1 MTSFAFGHALQM
13 SSSTEVKY
21 HFQNFFIG
29 KEIAH
34 SSQEERDK
42 GKADEVAPKTSIYE
56 FAPFGFSG
64 VTVNRTGD
72 GLDATLVFPNNKISR
87 NWALEA
93 IEDAWLMRVDV
104 LIIEDPDPETGLA
117 VQNTIVH
124 TYTGQVTGG
133 QWDNTSVN
141 LELSSVLDAV
151 GTDVPRRSLTKR
163 IVGNL
168 PISNNVRLQ

>member
-1 MTSFAFGHALQM
+1 MTSFAFGHALQIN
-13 SSSTEVKY
+13 SSTEVK
-21 HFQNFFIG
+21 HRFQNFFIG
-29 KEIAH
+29 KEITH
-34 SSQEERDK
+34 SGS
-42 GKADEVAPKTSIYE
+42 VYE

-72 GLDATLVFPNNKISR
+72 GLEATLVFPNNALTRDWAIISVE
-87 NWALEA
+87 NNYIME
-93 IEDAWLMRVDV
+93 VDV
-104 LIIEDPDPETGLA
+104 LVIEDPDPDTGLA
-117 VQNTIVH
+117 TTNTIVH

-163 IVGNL
+163 VVGNL
-168 PISNNVRLQ
+168 PISSNVRLQ